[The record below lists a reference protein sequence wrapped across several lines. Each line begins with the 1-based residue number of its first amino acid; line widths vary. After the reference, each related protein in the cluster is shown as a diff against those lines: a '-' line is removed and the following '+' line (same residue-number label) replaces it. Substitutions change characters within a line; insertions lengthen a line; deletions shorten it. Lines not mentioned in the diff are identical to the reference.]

1 MSNVSQSR
9 HDDAAAD
16 PEPRRLP
23 HRSELR
29 CTSGRMRVLTL
40 PLDSGR
46 HVTPSKVCEELGSSG
61 TSIHP
66 TTAYRNL
73 EGLTAVGLA
82 HAVHGPGPTRYD
94 ISGEPHHHS
103 VCRRCGHVDG
113 LVIPH
118 LTEAAERSG
127 LLPDS
132 SGSLLVYGICARC
145 GG

>member
-1 MSNVSQSR
+1 MSKVSQSR

-16 PEPRRLP
+16 PEPRRLL

-29 CTSGRMRVLTL
+29 CTSGRMRVLAL
-40 PLDSGR
+40 LLDSGR
-46 HVTPSKVCEELGSSG
+46 HVTPLEVCAELTRSG
-61 TSIHP
+61 TPIHP

-73 EGLTAVGLA
+73 ELLTAAGLA
-82 HAVHGPGPTRYD
+82 HAVHGPGPTRYGF
-94 ISGEPHHHS
+94 SGDPHHHS

-145 GG
+145 GD